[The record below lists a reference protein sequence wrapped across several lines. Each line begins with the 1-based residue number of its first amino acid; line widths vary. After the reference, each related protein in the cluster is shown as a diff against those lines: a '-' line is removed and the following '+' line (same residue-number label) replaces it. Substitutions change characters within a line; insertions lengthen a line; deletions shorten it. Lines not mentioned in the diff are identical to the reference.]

1 MATGATV
8 AGVSKVATI
17 LIVDDDATIRQNIHF
32 ILEKGGMKSAMASS
46 GEEGLQRMRT
56 TAFDLVLL
64 DVQMPG
70 MGGLEALR
78 IMRERHPDIGVIMC
92 SVLKEIPVAVEAMH
106 AGAMDYI
113 TKDFSPPELIA
124 RVRKTLMQLRAGRE
138 LERLSDVERTIV
150 ARPMVLG
157 NSPRMRGVVQVAD
170 KIAAK
175 PVTVLISGESGT
187 GKEVLARYIHARS
200 DRKTGPFVA
209 VNLPA
214 IAPNLVESEL
224 FGHERGSFT
233 GADKQ
238 KLGKFEL
245 ANGGTLFLDEIGD
258 LALDLQ
264 AKLLRALQ
272 EHEIE
277 RVGGEKPIQL
287 DLRVICATNRD
298 LPKLV
303 QEGKFREDLYWRLK
317 VVPIELPPLRE
328 RAEDIGDLA
337 SHFLTR
343 AAAEHGRAPQQLS
356 EDARRLL
363 TRYRWPGNIRELE
376 NVMARM
382 AVVCDSEVIEESDL
396 PYDFAVEPGSLQEP
410 ASEQQSLEAA
420 LLAFEKSFLR
430 KALKRNGWNR
440 KLTAQQLGMG
450 YSTLKS
456 KLKSYGL
463 GQDEDEE

>member
-1 MATGATV
+1 MSRAA
-8 AGVSKVATI
+8 SI
-17 LIVDDDATIRQNIHF
+17 LIVDDDANLRQNVHF

-46 GEEGLQRMRT
+46 GEEALQRMRT

-70 MGGLEALR
+70 MGGMEALR
-78 IMRERHPDIGVIMC
+78 IMRERHPDVGVIMC
-92 SVLKEIPVAVEAMH
+92 SVLKDIAVAVEAMH
-106 AGAMDYI
+106 TGALDYI

-124 RVRKTLMQLRAGRE
+124 RVRKTLAQQRAGRE
-138 LERLSDVERTIV
+138 LERLHDVEATHV

-157 NSPRMRGVVQVAD
+157 SSSRMRAVVQVAE

-175 PVTVLISGESGT
+175 PVTVLITGESGT

-200 DRKTGPFVA
+200 DRKTSPFVA

-214 IAPNLVESEL
+214 IPANLVESEL

-233 GADKQ
+233 GADRQ

-264 AKLLRALQ
+264 AKILRALQ

-277 RVGGEKPIQL
+277 RVGGEKPILL

-298 LPKLV
+298 LAKRV
-303 QEGKFREDLYWRLK
+303 QEGKFREDLFWRLK

-328 RAEDIGDLA
+328 RMEDVRDLA
-337 SHFLTR
+337 QHFLAR
-343 AAAEHGRAPQQLS
+343 NAAEHGRAPQTLSDGALQLL
-356 EDARRLL
+356 E
-363 TRYRWPGNIRELE
+363 RYRWPGNIRELE
-376 NVMARM
+376 NIMARM
-382 AVVCDSEVIEESDL
+382 TVVCDSEVIEESDL
-396 PYDFAVEPGSLQEP
+396 PYDFALN
-410 ASEQQSLEAA
+410 ASATPEADPEQSLEAA
-420 LLAFEKSFLR
+420 LLTFEKSYLR
-430 KALKRNGWNR
+430 KALKRNQWNR
-440 KLTAQQLGMG
+440 KKTAEQLKIG
-450 YSTLKS
+450 YSTLKA
-456 KLKSYGL
+456 KLKTYGIVA
-463 GQDEDEE
+463 GADGDED

>member
-1 MATGATV
+1 M
-8 AGVSKVATI
+8 SRQATI
-17 LIVDDDATIRQNIHF
+17 LIVDDDANIRQNIHF

-78 IMRERHPDIGVIMC
+78 IMRERHPDVGVIML
-92 SVLKEIPVAVEAMH
+92 SVVKEIAVAVEAMH
-106 AGAMDYI
+106 TGALDYV

-124 RVRKTLMQLRAGRE
+124 RVRKTLVQLRAGRE
-138 LERLSDVERTIV
+138 LERLHDVEATHV

-157 NSPRMRGVVQVAD
+157 SSSKMRGVVQVAE

-175 PVTVLISGESGT
+175 PVTVLVTGESGT

-200 DRKTGPFVA
+200 DRKIAPFVA
-209 VNLPA
+209 VNLPG
-214 IAPNLVESEL
+214 IPGGLVESEL

-233 GADKQ
+233 GADRQ

-258 LALDLQ
+258 LAMDLQ
-264 AKLLRALQ
+264 SKILRALQ

-287 DLRVICATNRD
+287 DLRFICATNRD
-298 LPKLV
+298 LAKRV

-328 RAEDIGDLA
+328 RREDIRDLA
-337 SHFLTR
+337 QHFLART
-343 AAAEHGRAPQQLS
+343 AAVHGRAPQTLS
-356 EDARRLL
+356 DGALALL
-363 TRYRWPGNIRELE
+363 DRYRWPGNIRELE
-376 NVMARM
+376 NVMERM
-382 AVVCDSEVIEESDL
+382 TVVCDSQVIEESDL
-396 PYDFAVEPGSLQEP
+396 PYDFALVHGSLLEP
-410 ASEQQSLEAA
+410 QSEQQNLEAA
-420 LLAFEKSFLR
+420 MLAFEKSFLR
-430 KALKRNGWNR
+430 KALKRNQWNR
-440 KLTAQQLGMG
+440 KRTAEQLQIG
-450 YSTLKS
+450 YSTLKA
-456 KLKSYGL
+456 KLKSFGL
-463 GQDEDEE
+463 VADGDED

>member
-1 MATGATV
+1 M
-8 AGVSKVATI
+8 SRVATI
-17 LIVDDDATIRQNIHF
+17 LIVDDDANIRQNIHF

-78 IMRERHPDIGVIMC
+78 IMRERHPDVGVIML
-92 SVLKEIPVAVEAMH
+92 SVIKDIGVAVEAMH
-106 AGAMDYI
+106 TGALDYV

-124 RVRKTLMQLRAGRE
+124 RVRKTLAALRAGRE
-138 LERLSDVERTIV
+138 LERLHDVEQTHV

-157 NSPRMRGVVQVAD
+157 SSARMRSVVTVAE

-175 PVTVLISGESGT
+175 PVTVLITGESGT

-200 DRKTGPFVA
+200 DRKTAPFVA
-209 VNLPA
+209 VNLAA
-214 IAPNLVESEL
+214 IAANLVESEL
-224 FGHERGSFT
+224 FGHERGAFT
-233 GADKQ
+233 GADRQ

-264 AKLLRALQ
+264 GKILRALQ

-298 LPKLV
+298 LSQRV

-328 RAEDIGDLA
+328 RVEDIRDLA
-337 SHFLTR
+337 QHFLAR
-343 AAAEHGRAPQQLS
+343 AGAEHGRAPQTLS
-356 EDARRLL
+356 EGALHLL
-363 TRYRWPGNIRELE
+363 ERYRWPGNIRELE
-376 NVMARM
+376 NVMERM
-382 AVVCDSEVIEESDL
+382 TVVCDSEVIEESDL
-396 PYDFAVEPGSLQEP
+396 PYDFALAPQAAAAETQ
-410 ASEQQSLEAA
+410 SEEQGLEAA
-420 LLAFEKSFLR
+420 ILAFEKSFLR
-430 KALKRNGWNR
+430 KALKRNQWHR
-440 KLTAQQLGMG
+440 KRAAEQLGIG
-450 YSTLKS
+450 YSTLKA
-456 KLKSYGL
+456 KLKAYGIAH
-463 GQDEDEE
+463 EDDGEED

>member
-1 MATGATV
+1 MSRIA
-8 AGVSKVATI
+8 SI
-17 LIVDDDATIRQNIHF
+17 LIVDDDSTIRQNIHF
-32 ILEKGGMKSAMASS
+32 ILERGGMKSSMASS

-78 IMRERHPDIGVIMC
+78 IMRERHPDVGVIML
-92 SVLKEIPVAVEAMH
+92 SVLKDIAVAVEAMH
-106 AGAMDYI
+106 TGALDYV

-124 RVRKTLMQLRAGRE
+124 RVRKTLVQLRAGRE
-138 LERLSDVERTIV
+138 LERLHDVEEKHV

-157 NSPRMRGVVQVAD
+157 HSPKMRAVVQVAE
-170 KIAAK
+170 KIAPK
-175 PVTVLISGESGT
+175 PVTVLITGETGT

-200 DRKTGPFVA
+200 DRRTAPFVA
-209 VNLPA
+209 VNLPGIPA
-214 IAPNLVESEL
+214 NLVESEL

-233 GADKQ
+233 GADRQ

-264 AKLLRALQ
+264 SKILRALQ

-298 LPKLV
+298 LPARV

-317 VVPIELPPLRE
+317 VVPIELPTLRD
-328 RAEDIGDLA
+328 RRVDIGDLA
-337 SHFLTR
+337 QHFLAR
-343 AAAEHGRAPQQLS
+343 AAAEHGRPPQSLSGGALQLL
-356 EDARRLL
+356 E
-363 TRYRWPGNIRELE
+363 RYRWPGNIRELE

-382 AVVCDSEVIEESDL
+382 TVVCDSDLIEESDL
-396 PYDFAVEPGSLQEP
+396 PYDFAVAPSAQ
-410 ASEQQSLEAA
+410 AAQSEEQSLEAA
-420 LLAFEKSFLR
+420 MLAFEKSFLR
-430 KALKRNGWNR
+430 KALKRNNWQR
-440 KLTAQQLGMG
+440 KLTAQQLGIG
-450 YSTLKS
+450 YSTLKA
-456 KLKSYGL
+456 KLRAYGL
-463 GQDEDEE
+463 GHETDEEDD

>member
-1 MATGATV
+1 MSRIA
-8 AGVSKVATI
+8 SI
-17 LIVDDDATIRQNIHF
+17 LIVDDDPTIRQNIHF
-32 ILEKGGMKSAMASS
+32 ILEKGGMKSSMASS

-78 IMRERHPDIGVIMC
+78 IMRERHPDVGVIML
-92 SVLKEIPVAVEAMH
+92 SVLKDIAVAVEAMH
-106 AGAMDYI
+106 TGALDYV

-124 RVRKTLMQLRAGRE
+124 RVRKTLVQLRAGRE
-138 LERLSDVERTIV
+138 LERLHDVEEKHV

-157 NSPRMRGVVQVAD
+157 TSPKMRAVIQVAE
-170 KIAAK
+170 KIAPK
-175 PVTVLISGESGT
+175 PVTVLITGETGT

-200 DRKTGPFVA
+200 DRRTAPFVA
-209 VNLPA
+209 VNLPGIPA
-214 IAPNLVESEL
+214 NLVESEL

-233 GADKQ
+233 GADRQ

-258 LALDLQ
+258 LAMDLQ
-264 AKLLRALQ
+264 SKILRALQ

-298 LPKLV
+298 LPARV

-317 VVPIELPPLRE
+317 VVPLELPPLRE
-328 RAEDIGDLA
+328 RHDDLGDLA
-337 SHFLTR
+337 QHFLAR
-343 AAAEHGRAPQQLS
+343 AAAEHGRTPQSLSSGALQLL
-356 EDARRLL
+356 E
-363 TRYRWPGNIRELE
+363 RYRWPGNIRELE

-382 AVVCDSEVIEESDL
+382 TVVCDSDLIEESDL
-396 PYDFAVEPGSLQEP
+396 PYDFAVAPSALAAE
-410 ASEQQSLEAA
+410 SEEQSLEAA
-420 LLAFEKSFLR
+420 MLAFEKSFLR
-430 KALKRNGWNR
+430 KALKRNGWQR
-440 KLTAQQLGMG
+440 KLTAQQLGIG
-450 YSTLKS
+450 YSTLKA
-456 KLKSYGL
+456 KLKAYGL
-463 GQDEDEE
+463 GHETDGDDE

>member
-1 MATGATV
+1 MSRAA
-8 AGVSKVATI
+8 SI
-17 LIVDDDATIRQNIHF
+17 LIVDDDANLRQNIHF
-32 ILEKGGMKSAMASS
+32 ILEKGGMKSSMASS
-46 GEEGLQRMRT
+46 GEEALQRMRT

-70 MGGLEALR
+70 MGGMEALR
-78 IMRERHPDIGVIMC
+78 IMRERHPDVGVIMC
-92 SVLKEIPVAVEAMH
+92 SVLKDIAVAVEAMH
-106 AGAMDYI
+106 TGALDYV

-124 RVRKTLMQLRAGRE
+124 RVRKTLAQQKAGRE
-138 LERLSDVERTIV
+138 LERLHDVEATHV
-150 ARPMVLG
+150 GRPMVLG
-157 NSPRMRGVVQVAD
+157 SSSRMRSVVQVAE

-175 PVTVLISGESGT
+175 PVTVLVTGESGT

-200 DRKTGPFVA
+200 DRRTNPFVA

-214 IAPNLVESEL
+214 IPANLVESEL

-233 GADKQ
+233 GADRQ

-264 AKLLRALQ
+264 AKILRALQ

-277 RVGGEKPIQL
+277 RVGGEKPILL

-298 LPKLV
+298 LAKRV

-328 RAEDIGDLA
+328 RMDDIRDLA
-337 SHFLTR
+337 QHFLAR
-343 AAAEHGRAPQQLS
+343 NAAEHGRTPQTLS
-356 EDARRLL
+356 EGALQLL
-363 TRYRWPGNIRELE
+363 ERYRWPGNIRELE
-376 NVMARM
+376 NIMARM
-382 AVVCDSEVIEESDL
+382 TVVCDSEIIEESDL
-396 PYDFAVEPGSLQEP
+396 PYDFALT
-410 ASEQQSLEAA
+410 ASATPEAETEQSLDAG

-430 KALKRNGWNR
+430 KALKRNQWNR
-440 KLTAQQLGMG
+440 KRTAEQLKIG
-450 YSTLKS
+450 YSTLKA
-456 KLKSYGL
+456 KLKSYGIVA
-463 GQDEDEE
+463 GADGDED

>member
-1 MATGATV
+1 MSSRAA
-8 AGVSKVATI
+8 SI
-17 LIVDDDATIRQNIHF
+17 LIVDDDANIRQNIHF

-78 IMRERHPDIGVIMC
+78 IMRERHPDVGVIMC
-92 SVLKEIPVAVEAMH
+92 SVLKDIAVAVEAMH
-106 AGAMDYI
+106 AGALDYV

-124 RVRKTLMQLRAGRE
+124 RVRKTIAQLHAGRE
-138 LERLSDVERTIV
+138 LERLHDVEATHV
-150 ARPMVLG
+150 GRPMVLG
-157 NSPRMRGVVQVAD
+157 TSPRMRAVVQVAE

-175 PVTVLISGESGT
+175 PVAVLVTGESGT

-200 DRKTGPFVA
+200 DRKTGLFVA

-214 IAPNLVESEL
+214 IPASLVESEL
-224 FGHERGSFT
+224 FGHERGAFT
-233 GADKQ
+233 GADRQ

-264 AKLLRALQ
+264 GKILRALQ

-298 LPKLV
+298 LQGRV

-328 RAEDIGDLA
+328 RVEDIRDLA
-337 SHFLTR
+337 QHFLAR
-343 AAAEHGRAPQQLS
+343 AGAEHGRAPPTLS
-356 EDARRLL
+356 EDALQLL
-363 TRYRWPGNIRELE
+363 GRDRWAGNIRELE
-376 NVMARM
+376 YHMARE
-382 AVVCDSEVIEESDL
+382 AEGCDFEG
-396 PYDFAVEPGSLQEP
+396 VE
-410 ASEQQSLEAA
+410 
-420 LLAFEKSFLR
+420 
-430 KALKRNGWNR
+430 
-440 KLTAQQLGMG
+440 
-450 YSTLKS
+450 
-456 KLKSYGL
+456 
-463 GQDEDEE
+463 

>member
-1 MATGATV
+1 MMSRIA
-8 AGVSKVATI
+8 SI
-17 LIVDDDATIRQNIHF
+17 LVVDDDPTIRQNVHF
-32 ILEKGGMKSAMASS
+32 ILEKGGMKSSMASS

-78 IMRERHPDIGVIMC
+78 IMRERHPDVGVIML
-92 SVLKEIPVAVEAMH
+92 SVLKDIAVAVEAMH
-106 AGAMDYI
+106 TGALDYV

-124 RVRKTLMQLRAGRE
+124 RVRKTLLQLRAGRE
-138 LERLSDVERTIV
+138 LERLHDVEEKHI

-157 NSPRMRGVVQVAD
+157 SSAKMRSVVQVGD
-170 KIAAK
+170 KIAPK
-175 PVTVLISGESGT
+175 PVTVLITGETGT

-209 VNLPA
+209 VNVPG
-214 IAPNLVESEL
+214 IPGNLVESEL

-258 LALDLQ
+258 LAMDLQ
-264 AKLLRALQ
+264 SKILRALQ

-298 LPKLV
+298 LQARVK
-303 QEGKFREDLYWRLK
+303 EGKFREDLYWRLK

-328 RAEDIGDLA
+328 RCDDIGDLA
-337 SHFLTR
+337 QHFLAR
-343 AAAEHGRAPQQLS
+343 AAAEHGRTPQSLSSGALQLL
-356 EDARRLL
+356 E
-363 TRYRWPGNIRELE
+363 RYRWPGNIRELE
-376 NVMARM
+376 NVMSRM
-382 AVVCDSEVIEESDL
+382 AVVCDSDLIEESDL
-396 PYDFAVEPGSLQEP
+396 PYDFAVAPSAQAP
-410 ASEQQSLEAA
+410 QSEEQSLEAA
-420 LLAFEKSFLR
+420 MLAFEKSYLR
-430 KALKRNGWNR
+430 KALKKNGWQR
-440 KLTAQQLGMG
+440 KLTAQQLGIG
-450 YSTLKS
+450 YSTLKA
-456 KLKSYGL
+456 KLKAYGL
-463 GQDEDEE
+463 GHETDEDD

>member
-1 MATGATV
+1 M
-8 AGVSKVATI
+8 SHLATI
-17 LIVDDDATIRQNIHF
+17 LIVDDVATIRQNIHF
-32 ILEKGGMKSAMASS
+32 ILEQGGMKSAMASS

-78 IMRERHPDIGVIMC
+78 IMRERHPDVGVIML
-92 SVLKEIPVAVEAMH
+92 SVVKDIAVAVEAMH
-106 AGAMDYI
+106 TGALDYV

-124 RVRKTLMQLRAGRE
+124 RVRKTLVQLRAGRE
-138 LERLSDVERTIV
+138 LERLHDVEATHV
-150 ARPMVLG
+150 ARPLVLG
-157 NSPRMRGVVQVAD
+157 SSPKMRGVVQVAE

-175 PVTVLISGESGT
+175 PVTVLVTGESGT

-200 DRKTGPFVA
+200 DRKTAPFVA
-209 VNLPA
+209 VNLPGVPA
-214 IAPNLVESEL
+214 GLVESEL

-233 GADKQ
+233 GADRQ

-258 LALDLQ
+258 LAMDLQ
-264 AKLLRALQ
+264 SKILRALQ

-298 LPKLV
+298 LAKRV

-328 RAEDIGDLA
+328 RREDIRDLA
-337 SHFLTR
+337 QHFLART
-343 AAAEHGRAPQQLS
+343 AAVHGRPPQTLS
-356 EDARRLL
+356 DGALALL
-363 TRYRWPGNIRELE
+363 DRYRWPGNIRELE
-376 NVMARM
+376 NVMERM
-382 AVVCDSEVIEESDL
+382 TVVCDSQVIEESDL
-396 PYDFAVEPGSLQEP
+396 PYDFALAPGSPQEP
-410 ASEQQSLEAA
+410 QSEQHSLEAA
-420 LLAFEKSFLR
+420 ILAFEKSFLR
-430 KALKRNGWNR
+430 KALKRNQWNR
-440 KLTAQQLGMG
+440 KRTAEQLQIG
-450 YSTLKS
+450 YSTLKA

-463 GQDEDEE
+463 VHDSDGDEE

>member
-1 MATGATV
+1 MTRAA
-8 AGVSKVATI
+8 SI
-17 LIVDDDATIRQNIHF
+17 LIVDDDANLRQNIHF
-32 ILEKGGMKSAMASS
+32 ILEKGGMKSSMASS
-46 GEEGLQRMRT
+46 GEEALQRMRT

-70 MGGLEALR
+70 MGGMEALR
-78 IMRERHPDIGVIMC
+78 IMRERHPDVGVIMC
-92 SVLKEIPVAVEAMH
+92 SVLKDIAVAVEAMLT
-106 AGAMDYI
+106 GALDYV

-124 RVRKTLMQLRAGRE
+124 RVRKTLAQQKAGRE
-138 LERLSDVERTIV
+138 LERLHDVEARHV
-150 ARPMVLG
+150 GRPMVLG
-157 NSPRMRGVVQVAD
+157 TSSRMRAVVQVAE

-175 PVTVLISGESGT
+175 PVTVLVTGESGT

-200 DRKTGPFVA
+200 DRKTSPFVA

-214 IAPNLVESEL
+214 IPANLVESEL

-233 GADKQ
+233 GADRQ

-264 AKLLRALQ
+264 AKILRALQ

-277 RVGGEKPIQL
+277 RVGGEKPILL

-298 LPKLV
+298 LAKRV

-328 RAEDIGDLA
+328 RMEDIRDLA
-337 SHFLTR
+337 QHFLAR
-343 AAAEHGRAPQQLS
+343 NAAEHGRAPQTLSDGALQLL
-356 EDARRLL
+356 E
-363 TRYRWPGNIRELE
+363 RYRWPGNIRELE
-376 NVMARM
+376 NIMARM
-382 AVVCDSEVIEESDL
+382 TVVCDSEVIEESDL
-396 PYDFAVEPGSLQEP
+396 PYDFALTASTAPEAE
-410 ASEQQSLEAA
+410 SEQSLDAA

-430 KALKRNGWNR
+430 KALKRYQWNR
-440 KLTAQQLGMG
+440 KKTAEQLKIG
-450 YSTLKS
+450 YSTLKA
-456 KLKSYGL
+456 KLKSYGIVA
-463 GQDEDEE
+463 GADGDED

>member
-1 MATGATV
+1 MTRLA
-8 AGVSKVATI
+8 SI
-17 LIVDDDATIRQNIHF
+17 LIVDDDSTIRQNIHF
-32 ILEKGGMKSAMASS
+32 ILEKGGMKSSMASS

-78 IMRERHPDIGVIMC
+78 IMRERHPDVGVIML
-92 SVLKEIPVAVEAMH
+92 SVLKDIAVAVEAMH
-106 AGAMDYI
+106 TGALDYV

-124 RVRKTLMQLRAGRE
+124 RVRKTLLQLRAGRE
-138 LERLSDVERTIV
+138 LERLHDVEEKHV

-157 NSPRMRGVVQVAD
+157 SSPKMRGVVQVAE

-175 PVTVLISGESGT
+175 PVTVLITGESGT

-200 DRKTGPFVA
+200 DRKTNPFVA

-214 IAPNLVESEL
+214 IPANLVESEL
-224 FGHERGSFT
+224 FGHERGAFT

-258 LALDLQ
+258 LAMDLQ
-264 AKLLRALQ
+264 SKILRALQ

-298 LPKLV
+298 LPSRV

-317 VVPIELPPLRE
+317 VVPIELPPLRD
-328 RAEDIGDLA
+328 RREDIRDLA
-337 SHFLTR
+337 QHFLAR
-343 AAAEHGRAPQQLS
+343 AAAEHGRPAQSLSDGALQLL
-356 EDARRLL
+356 E
-363 TRYRWPGNIRELE
+363 RYRWPGNIRELE
-376 NVMARM
+376 NVMSRM
-382 AVVCDSEVIEESDL
+382 TVVCDSQVIEESDL
-396 PYDFAVEPGSLQEP
+396 PYDFALAKDSPRETEGE
-410 ASEQQSLEAA
+410 ERSLEAA

-430 KALKRNGWNR
+430 KALKRNRWQ
-440 KLTAQQLGMG
+440 KKITAQELEIG
-450 YSTLKS
+450 YSTLKA
-456 KLKSYGL
+456 KLRAYGL
-463 GQDEDEE
+463 GNESDDDD